1 MKVIMLQDVGG
12 VGQRG
17 KIVEVSDGYALNF
30 LIPNGKAE
38 QATPQ
43 KEAEV
48 VRKAIAAS
56 AQKQK
61 EEDTLRAA
69 IESLAHADLKV
80 RAKASEK
87 GGLFKAITAED
98 VARYILEQKNVRIP
112 HACVQLGKPIKE
124 TGEHSIV
131 VKKDKAVSKIRLVVV
146 AAE

>member
-1 MKVIMLQDVGG
+1 MKVIMLQDVKG

-43 KEAEV
+43 KEAEA
-48 VRKAIAAS
+48 VRKAIAAT

-61 EEDTLRAA
+61 EEDTLYAA
-69 IESLAHADLKV
+69 IESLGHADLRV
-80 RAKASEK
+80 SVKASEK

-98 VARYILEQKNVRIP
+98 VARYVLEQKNVRIP
-112 HACVQLGKPIKE
+112 HALVHLDKPIKE
-124 TGEHSIV
+124 TGEHSV
-131 VKKDKAVSKIRLVVV
+131 VIKKDKAVSKIRLHVV
-146 AAE
+146 AAQ